1 MSWKTVI
8 LIVILCL
15 IAVAVFYFMV
25 YREHMIESMTDVSAG
40 NEKGDYVP
48 GLFDFVPEEQE
59 STARKNENMIA
70 DQVNT
75 SDSLQIE
82 SSSPEG
88 DVEYTS
94 VADLNESPSS
104 CDSPDT
110 FPNNQLTN
118 EDTFL
123 KNSSE
128 NVDAST
134 NGLPVNLFPQN
145 QLTPSE
151 LLPKDTNSIYSQMN
165 PSQCDLQEKNFLEAG
180 YHVGISTHGQAN
192 PIPNLQIRS
201 DPIIPPRNVS
211 PWSQSTKQPDT
222 NRRFFEIGSC

>member
-1 MSWKTVI
+1 MSWKTLI
-8 LIVILCL
+8 LIIVLCL
-15 IAVAVFYFMV
+15 IAVAVIYFMV
-25 YREHMIESMTDVSAG
+25 YREQMIESMTDVSAG
-40 NEKGDYVP
+40 SEQGDYVP
-48 GLFDFVPEEQE
+48 GLFDFVPDEKE
-59 STARKNENMIA
+59 SVVKATEKIVA
-70 DQVNT
+70 DQVN
-75 SDSLQIE
+75 SDIDKE
-82 SSSPEG
+82 FAETPVG

-94 VADLNESPSS
+94 VAELDITPS
-104 CDSPDT
+104 CESPDT
-110 FPNNQLTN
+110 FPNKQMTSQ
-118 EDTFL
+118 DTFL
-123 KNSSE
+123 NDSSE
-128 NVDAST
+128 NLEASS

-222 NRRFFEIGSC
+222 NRRHFEIGSC